1 MRLHKP
7 IAALS
12 GLMLAGAAWAAEL
25 PDELARELIVRDSV
39 ASYSGQCPC
48 PYNNDAK
55 DTPCG
60 ARSAW
65 SKSGGKKLIC
75 FSHEVTDE
83 MLREYRKRH

>member
-12 GLMLAGAAWAAEL
+12 GLMLAGAAWAAEM
-25 PDELARELIVRDSV
+25 PDELVRELIVRDAV
-39 ASYSGQCPC
+39 ASYPGQCPC

-55 DTPCG
+55 GIPCG

-65 SKSGGKKLIC
+65 SKSGGKKLTC

-83 MLREYRKRH
+83 GVREYRERH